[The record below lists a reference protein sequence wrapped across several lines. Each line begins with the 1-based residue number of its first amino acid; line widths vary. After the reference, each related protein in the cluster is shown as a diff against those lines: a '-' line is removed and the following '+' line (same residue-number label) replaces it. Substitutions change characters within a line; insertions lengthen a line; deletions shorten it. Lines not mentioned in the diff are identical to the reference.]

1 MPIYITEEEYELAA
15 DFGISRKVLE
25 QRLRRHGWSRHKALT
40 QPVQERGKLNR
51 WKQVAMKH
59 GINESTF
66 LQRVNNLGWHPALAA
81 TTKPLQ
87 RAQCMNMAQ
96 NVLRE
101 KRMRRRVEGLR

>member
-1 MPIYITEEEYELAA
+1 MQ
-15 DFGISRKVLE
+15 E
-25 QRLRRHGWSRHKALT
+25 Q
-40 QPVQERGKLNR
+40 GKLNR
-51 WKQVAMKH
+51 WKQVAINN

-87 RAQCMNMAQ
+87 RAQCIDMAQ
-96 NVLRE
+96 TVLRE

>member
-15 DFGISRKVLE
+15 KFGISRLVLE
-25 QRLRRHGWSRHKALT
+25 QRIRRHKWDRHRALT

-51 WKQVAMKH
+51 WKQVAKNN
-59 GINESTF
+59 GINENTF
-66 LQRVNNLGWHPALAA
+66 LKRVNNLGWHPALAA
-81 TTKPLQ
+81 TTKPLH
-87 RAQCMNMAQ
+87 RAQCINMAQ